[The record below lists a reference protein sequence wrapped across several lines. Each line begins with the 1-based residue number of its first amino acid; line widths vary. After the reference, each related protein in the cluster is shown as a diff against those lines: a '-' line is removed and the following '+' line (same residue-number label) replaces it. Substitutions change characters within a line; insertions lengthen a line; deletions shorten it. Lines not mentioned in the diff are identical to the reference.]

1 MHQTLLDPA
10 GAGGLREGSH
20 CWRKEVTVAC
30 STNLLP
36 SLFACRLP
44 CHVPALSVCLTAT
57 MKTQRV
63 HSSAAPLKNWESD
76 GTEF

>member
-10 GAGGLREGSH
+10 GGRGTAGNYH
-20 CWRKEVTVAC
+20 CWCKEVTVAC

-36 SLFACRLP
+36 SLPVDCLAMSRLAGLP
-44 CHVPALSVCLTAT
+44 DRNNENP
-57 MKTQRV
+57 RV

-76 GTEF
+76 GTGF